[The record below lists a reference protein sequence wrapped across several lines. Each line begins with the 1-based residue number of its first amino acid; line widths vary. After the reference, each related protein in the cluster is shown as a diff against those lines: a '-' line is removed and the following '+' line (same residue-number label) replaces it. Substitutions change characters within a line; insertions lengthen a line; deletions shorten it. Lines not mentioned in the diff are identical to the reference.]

1 MRISDW
7 SSDVCSSDLGA
18 QALEMTKW
26 FDTNYHFMVPEFT
39 HGQAFALASTKPVDE
54 YREAKALGYR
64 TRPVFLGPVPYLKPG
79 KSKDPTLDPLSPLAG
94 LLPVYLEVLRR
105 PADGALGSAHVWTPV
120 TNAQLVCRLP
130 LEKNNQ

>member
-64 TRPVFLGPVPYLKPG
+64 TRPVLLGPVTYRKLD
-79 KSKDPTLDPLSPLAG
+79 KSQDPPLDPLSLLAG
-94 LLPVYLEVLRR
+94 RSEARR
-105 PADGALGSAHVWTPV
+105 VGKECGHTGESRGVRCHY
-120 TNAQLVCRLP
+120 TNKHR
-130 LEKNNQ
+130 